1 MPAAP
6 GAKEFLETSRWVLGA
21 VFLMAYAL
29 SSLTAFPLG
38 QAVFVVTGAV
48 LYFLSVPW
56 ATGFHKI
63 FALISFLVLGVTL
76 LTGRLDAAGF
86 VEDLSPYFSIVAVL
100 LVLSVA
106 GYPIRAARYE
116 AQIRALLTQ
125 MARRGVRPKTVVGGL
140 GHLLGTVL
148 DVGALVLMDV
158 VGRKTIPGERVD
170 SLVWA
175 ARAFAFAPLWSN
187 LNLLTVITIELAGVS
202 YLTLLLFGLPYVVAG
217 LCVTLFLTQKE
228 KGVVEYPEEQ
238 KLDRGAA
245 AVLAYPVV
253 LVAAVAFINHLYP
266 ETSLTVVLALTV
278 GAIVLLIAGLAAGLA
293 RKSSPV
299 RRLATETRTSLVGSH
314 AEFTLF
320 GSAGILVICLTQL
333 GALAPI
339 GSLFTSLGTPLVVPA
354 LILAIALGFVF
365 GIHSIP
371 MVLLVNAAFPLGE
384 SAMPVLWAL
393 AILVGNGAGMLLTPF
408 SNTTAMLSRLTG
420 VHPLEVGPGRNWK
433 FALLFGASGMGY
445 LVLVDLLF

>member
-1 MPAAP
+1 M
-6 GAKEFLETSRWVLGA
+6 SRWVLGA
-21 VFLMAYAL
+21 VFLAAYAI

-38 QAVFVVTGAV
+38 QAVFVSIGAV
-48 LYFLSVPW
+48 LYLLSVPW

-63 FALISFLVLGVTL
+63 FALISFLVLGTTVF
-76 LTGRLDAAGF
+76 TGRFDATDF
-86 VEDLSPYFSIVAVL
+86 VEDLFPYFNVVAVL

-116 AQIRALLTQ
+116 VQIRTLLTQ

-140 GHLLGTVL
+140 AHLLGTVL

-158 VGRKTIPGERVD
+158 VGRRTIPSERVD

-202 YLTLLLFGLPYVVAG
+202 YLTLLIVALPYVVLG
-217 LCVTLFLTQKE
+217 LGVTLFLTQRE
-228 KGVVEYPEEQ
+228 KSVVESPAEGR
-238 KLDRGAA
+238 LDRGAA
-245 AVLAYPVV
+245 AVLAYPVL
-253 LVAAVAFINHLYP
+253 LVAAVAFINHLHP
-266 ETSLTVVLALTV
+266 ETSLTVMLALTV
-278 GAIVLLIAGLAAGLA
+278 GAIVLLIAGLAAALA

-299 RRLATETRTSLVGSH
+299 RRLATETRASLVGSH

-333 GALAPI
+333 GALTPI
-339 GSLFTSLGTPLVVPA
+339 GSFFTSLATPLVVPA
-354 LILAIALGFVF
+354 LAVAIALGFLV

-371 MVLLVNAAFPLGE
+371 MVLLINAAFPLSE
-384 SAMPVLWAL
+384 SGMPVLWVL

-433 FALLFGASGMGY
+433 FAFLFGAAGMVY